1 MGIGGVA
8 FDALSGRGVGA
19 SSRSGPPPEILKPM
33 PRISFVKSTVVAIKS
48 NGSSRREGGAMSPD
62 TGVVQERHEF
72 SLLYTGVDDL
82 TDELSDALFEAGCDD
97 ATIGIQNGFFFADF
111 HRQAATFREALISA
125 IEDVE
130 RSGQPLRLVRVE
142 PLD

>member
-1 MGIGGVA
+1 M
-8 FDALSGRGVGA
+8 L
-19 SSRSGPPPEILKPM
+19 
-33 PRISFVKSTVVAIKS
+33 RISFVKSIVVAIDA
-48 NGSSRREGGAMSPD
+48 NGPSGREGGVMSPN
-62 TGVVQERHEF
+62 TGVVQETHQF

-130 RSGQPLRLVRVE
+130 RTGQPLRLVRVE
-142 PLD
+142 PID